1 MRVLTRELRSVPAA
15 VVTALALGVALAGC
29 SPSRAP
35 VATPSPSA
43 VMTSATV
50 TPAPSAS
57 SASSVSPAP
66 GERAYVIGVL
76 GDFGVD
82 GAAVRSVVA
91 EMRRFAPRLD
101 AVVTTGDNAYCCGRP
116 AQVAFARS
124 ALAPLHAKVYP
135 ALGNHDE
142 VTGGGQ
148 PLMATFGLTQR
159 WYDVV
164 VGPVELVFLDANRTG
179 DARQRAFLNG
189 VLARPRRAAFRVVV
203 FHQPGWSC
211 SFHPPEPGV
220 VRDWLPRFAGKVDLV
235 LAGHNHTYERFA
247 GAGGVPYVTT
257 GGGGASLYPS
267 SLAACRGAGHVRKIR
282 TVHHALRI
290 TATSSRLTVE
300 AYGTDGMAFDRFTVA
315 AAPSR

>member
-1 MRVLTRELRSVPAA
+1 MRALTRELRSVPVA

-29 SPSRAP
+29 SPSRTP
-35 VATPSPSA
+35 VASPSPS
-43 VMTSATV
+43 VVTTTVTV
-50 TPAPSAS
+50 TPPTPSAS
-57 SASSVSPAP
+57 SASPAP
-66 GERAYVIGVL
+66 AGRAYVIGVL
-76 GDFGVD
+76 GDYGVD

-101 AVVTTGDNAYCCGRP
+101 AVVTTGDNAYCCGKP
-116 AQVAFARS
+116 AQAAFAKS
-124 ALAPLHAKVYP
+124 ALAPLHTRVYP

-148 PLMATFGLTQR
+148 PLMAAFGLTQR

-189 VLARPRRAAFRVVV
+189 VLARPRRATFRVVV

-220 VRDWLPRFAGKVDLV
+220 VRDWLPRFAGTVDLV

-247 GAGGVPYVTT
+247 GAGGTPYVTT

-300 AYGTDGMAFDRFTVA
+300 AYGTDGTAFDRFTVS
-315 AAPSR
+315 PRG